1 MTENKNTKKRKTIK
15 LIIGIPILCFIA
27 AVALHYLYCFM
38 LFATSRTRP
47 DKQVKQ
53 KDCVWVSDDGK
64 ITIENDGTNHFTGTM
79 KTDEG
84 EVQIFPFFKG
94 RYVLYIYDEER
105 QEIFCGLLCSFRH
118 NIFNNAKTFTA
129 TVSRESDDGTYE
141 KGQKIVFHRVD
152 K

>member
-1 MTENKNTKKRKTIK
+1 MTENKNTKKRKTVKHIIK
-15 LIIGIPILCFIA
+15 CFALFVVVIFIVYLIKGFYMFS
-27 AVALHYLYCFM
+27 V
-38 LFATSRTRP
+38 SRVSP
-47 DKQVKQ
+47 DTQLKQ
-53 KDCVWVSDDGK
+53 KNCVWVSEDEK
-64 ITIENDGTNHFTGTM
+64 ITIENDGTNHFIGTM

-84 EVQIFPFFKG
+84 EVQILPFFKG
-94 RYVLYIYDEER
+94 RYVLYIFDEER

>member
-1 MTENKNTKKRKTIK
+1 MTEDKKPKRRKIIK
-15 LIIGIPILCFIA
+15 CIAGIFVLFVIIPLMVYLIKGFYMFS
-27 AVALHYLYCFM
+27 V
-38 LFATSRTRP
+38 SRVSP
-47 DKQVKQ
+47 DTQLKQ
-53 KDCVWVSDDGK
+53 KNCVWVSDDGK

>member
-1 MTENKNTKKRKTIK
+1 MTEDKKTKTRKIIKRIAGIFVLFVIIPLMVYLIK
-15 LIIGIPILCFIA
+15 G
-27 AVALHYLYCFM
+27 LHMFSV
-38 LFATSRTRP
+38 SRVSP
-47 DKQVKQ
+47 DTQLKQ
-53 KDCVWVSDDGK
+53 KDCVWISDDGK
-64 ITIENDGTNHFTGTM
+64 ITIENDGTNHFIGTM

-84 EVQIFPFFKG
+84 EVRILPFFKG
-94 RYVLYIYDEER
+94 RYVLYIFDEER